1 MKWRSS
7 VNDFN
12 MTVTAPQVNT
22 SCKPT
27 NDMRSLIYH
36 NQSHPNHRP
45 LHIYLFRR
53 RCDVVFYFPLHF
65 YIDIPRLNRRQKS
78 LSHDVRCCCYRLNVT
93 WDCSG
98 VHMGLEPIRNTDTH
112 RPGRLVVWN
121 VGEAVFMPCL
131 FVFGTFAAQI
141 STMGYLYGGLLDLNG
156 K

>member
-7 VNDFN
+7 VNDLN
-12 MTVTAPQVNT
+12 MTVIAPQVNT

-65 YIDIPRLNRRQKS
+65 FIDIPRLNRRQKS

-93 WDCSG
+93 RDCSG

-112 RPGRLVVWN
+112 RPGLWCEMSARQYLCRV
-121 VGEAVFMPCL
+121 CL
-131 FVFGTFAAQI
+131 SLEHLLLKYQRWDIYTE
-141 STMGYLYGGLLDLNG
+141 GY
-156 K
+156 